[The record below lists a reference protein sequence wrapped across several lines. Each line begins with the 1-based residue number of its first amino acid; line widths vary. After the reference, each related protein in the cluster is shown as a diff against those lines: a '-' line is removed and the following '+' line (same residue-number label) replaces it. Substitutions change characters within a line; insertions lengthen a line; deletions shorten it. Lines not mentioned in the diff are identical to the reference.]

1 MEKKSVLMVVGK
13 YPATYGH
20 TTVINNLCI
29 GLNKIGY
36 RTAIGAF
43 SFDEDPPNNIP
54 KVKLNK
60 FKLLTS
66 GVNYLDFDI
75 IHTHQALVNYYLLS
89 VKPKKLVIQHYHAA
103 SNKLQE
109 INAKIMMKLYKK
121 RIAKIMC
128 VSHKALNHFKELSGK
143 SDAIVIY
150 NGVDTEFY
158 NPNLPTPYKK
168 GTPQLLFVSVLRKYK
183 KTGVLI
189 DAIPELLK
197 KYPNAQLQIVG
208 IGEDYQNMKNKI
220 KEMQL
225 EDYVKML
232 GKISNEELKLRYS
245 SCDLYIS
252 ASTHEHCPV
261 PPFEAMGCGK
271 PLVLSDL
278 EGHNEILNLSKA
290 GLKFNLNDK
299 NDICKKIEEV
309 YENRTTFGANALDC
323 AKKFDWSNICKQVA
337 QVYQELLTSKEN

>member
-1 MEKKSVLMVVGK
+1 MKKKSILMVVGK

-36 RTAIGAF
+36 STAIGAF
-43 SFDEDPPNNIP
+43 SFEEDPPNNIP

-60 FKLLTS
+60 LKLLTS

-89 VKPKKLVIQHYHAA
+89 VKSKKLVIQHYHAA
-103 SNKLQE
+103 SNRLQE

-128 VSHKALNHFKELSGK
+128 VSHKALNHFKELAGE

-158 NPNLPTPYKK
+158 NPNLPIPHKK

-183 KTGVLI
+183 KTGFLI

-197 KYPNAQLQIVG
+197 KYPNAHLQIVG
-208 IGEDYQNMKNKI
+208 MGEDYQNMKNKI
-220 KEMQL
+220 NEMQL
-225 EDYVKML
+225 KDHVEML
-232 GKISNEELKLRYS
+232 GKISDEELKLRYS

-278 EGHNEILNLSKA
+278 EGHNEVLKLSKA
-290 GLKFNLNDK
+290 GLNFNLNDK
-299 NDICKKIEEV
+299 KDICKKIEEV
-309 YENRTTFGANALDC
+309 YENRIVFGANALDC

-337 QVYQELLTSKEN
+337 QVYEELLISKEN

>member
-1 MEKKSVLMVVGK
+1 MKKSVLMVVAK

-36 RTAIGAF
+36 KTAIGAF
-43 SFDEDPPNNIP
+43 SFDSDPPSNIP
-54 KVKLNK
+54 KIKLSK

-66 GVNYLDFDI
+66 GVNYLNFDI

-89 VKPKKLVIQHYHAA
+89 VKPKKPIIQHYHAA
-103 SNKLQE
+103 SNRMQE

-121 RIAKIMC
+121 RISKIIC
-128 VSHKALNHFKELSGK
+128 VSHKALNHFKELVGEC
-143 SDAIVIY
+143 DAIVIY

-168 GTPQLLFVSVLRKYK
+168 GSPQLLFVSVLRKYK
-183 KTGVLI
+183 KTGILI
-189 DAIPELLK
+189 DAMSELLK
-197 KYPNAQLQIVG
+197 KYPNAYLQIVG
-208 IGEDYQNMKNKI
+208 NGEDYENMKNKI
-220 KEMQL
+220 KEMHL
-225 EDYVKML
+225 DNNVEML
-232 GKISNEELKLRYS
+232 GKISDEELKLCYS

-299 NDICKKIEEV
+299 IDICKKIEEV
-309 YENRTTFGANALDC
+309 FENKEFFGVNALAC
-323 AKKFDWSNICKQVA
+323 AKKYDWANICKQVA
-337 QVYQELLTSKEN
+337 QVYEELHTSKEN

>member
-1 MEKKSVLMVVGK
+1 MQCK
-13 YPATYGH
+13 
-20 TTVINNLCI
+20 
-29 GLNKIGY
+29 
-36 RTAIGAF
+36 
-43 SFDEDPPNNIP
+43 
-54 KVKLNK
+54 
-60 FKLLTS
+60 
-66 GVNYLDFDI
+66 
-75 IHTHQALVNYYLLS
+75 
-89 VKPKKLVIQHYHAA
+89 
-103 SNKLQE
+103 
-109 INAKIMMKLYKK
+109 
-121 RIAKIMC
+121 
-128 VSHKALNHFKELSGK
+128 
-143 SDAIVIY
+143 
-150 NGVDTEFY
+150 
-158 NPNLPTPYKK
+158 
-168 GTPQLLFVSVLRKYK
+168 
-183 KTGVLI
+183 
-189 DAIPELLK
+189 
-197 KYPNAQLQIVG
+197 
-208 IGEDYQNMKNKI
+208 DYQNMKNKI

-309 YENRTTFGANALDC
+309 YENRITFGANALDC

>member
-1 MEKKSVLMVVGK
+1 MKKKSVLMVVGK

-36 RTAIGAF
+36 TTAIGAF

-54 KVKLNK
+54 KIKLNK

-89 VKPKKLVIQHYHAA
+89 VKPKKPVIQHYHAA
-103 SNKLQE
+103 SNRLQE

-128 VSHKALNHFKELSGK
+128 VSHKALNHFKELAGK

-150 NGVDTEFY
+150 NGVNTEFY

-183 KTGVLI
+183 KTGILI
-189 DAIPELLK
+189 EAIPKLLK
-197 KYPNAQLQIVG
+197 KYPNAYLQIVG
-208 IGEDYQNMKNKI
+208 IGEDYENMKNKI
-220 KEMQL
+220 KEMHL
-225 EDYVKML
+225 ERNVEML
-232 GKISNEELKLRYS
+232 GRISDEELKLCYS

-290 GLKFNLNDK
+290 GLNFSINDK
-299 NDICKKIEEV
+299 NDICEKIEKV
-309 YENRTTFGANALDC
+309 FENREFYGTNALAC
-323 AKKFDWSNICKQVA
+323 AKKYDWSNICKEVA
-337 QVYQELLTSKEN
+337 QVYEKLT